1 MSPEVEKAKLVAKTL
16 RMLLCQHNLIK
27 SNLCFDINIF
37 EIKEENEYHLKAGLE
52 IVDMIPFWGK
62 TGRHISLK
70 TLIKGI
76 IKFTGIDIKY
86 QINNSMAPSV
96 CFFSIEDLNK
106 LFDLTFL
113 MSRIK

>member
-1 MSPEVEKAKLVAKTL
+1 MSPEVEKAKLVARTL
-16 RMLLCQHNLIK
+16 RMLLCQHNLIR

-37 EIKEENEYHLKAGLE
+37 EIKEGNEYHLKAGLE
-52 IVDMIPFWGK
+52 IVDKIPFWGK
-62 TGRHISLK
+62 GGQIISLK
-70 TLIKGI
+70 NLIKRI
-76 IKFTGIDIKY
+76 IKFTGIDINY
-86 QINNSMAPSV
+86 QINNNMAPSV

>member
-37 EIKEENEYHLKAGLE
+37 EIKEENEYYLKAGLE
-52 IVDMIPFWGK
+52 IIDMIPFWGK

-70 TLIKGI
+70 TLIKVI

-86 QINNSMAPSV
+86 KINNSMTPSV
-96 CFFSIEDLNK
+96 CFFSMEDLNK
-106 LFDLTFL
+106 LFDLMFL